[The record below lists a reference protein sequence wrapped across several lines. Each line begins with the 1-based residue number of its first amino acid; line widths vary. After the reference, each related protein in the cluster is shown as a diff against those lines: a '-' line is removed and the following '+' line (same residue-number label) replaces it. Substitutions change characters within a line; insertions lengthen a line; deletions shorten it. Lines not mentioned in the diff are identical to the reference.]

1 MIRHTQL
8 PEFIN
13 SENGSTQMEEGKQLP
28 EFINSENDIS
38 AATDGRGVVHKER
51 GEEQGTSPHSPLKEK
66 EGQKEISA
74 TPNPTLHA
82 GARVQAQGMGVGR
95 VDFRQSDSFSVPV
108 RPGVSL
114 RIDDEEVR
122 YSQAD
127 SVELAMAALRLRR
140 IDSHKGRTYHTPRV
154 LRKVLHQIG
163 DEVFREVLIQQLHEN
178 RCDGEPRSRAAAFMA
193 KLYAVRDELK
203 GGAA

>member
-1 MIRHTQL
+1 MSRQTQL
-8 PEFIN
+8 
-13 SENGSTQMEEGKQLP
+13 S

-38 AATDGRGVVHKER
+38 AATDGRGVMHKER
-51 GEEQGTSPHSPLKEK
+51 GEEKGKSPHSPLKEK

-74 TPNPTLHA
+74 TPNPTQHA
-82 GARVQAQGMGVGR
+82 GARVRAQGMGLGL
-95 VDFRQSDSFSVPV
+95 VDFRQSDSFSLPV

-114 RIDDEEVR
+114 RIDDETIR

-127 SVELAMAALRLRR
+127 SVELAMAALRLKR
-140 IDSHKGRTYHTPRV
+140 IDSYKGRTYHTPRV

>member
-1 MIRHTQL
+1 MNRQTQL
-8 PEFIN
+8 SQFMN
-13 SENGSTQMEEGKQLP
+13 SGNGL
-28 EFINSENDIS
+28 S
-38 AATDGRGVVHKER
+38 AVTDGRGVMHKER
-51 GEEQGTSPHSPLKEK
+51 GEEKGKSPHSPLKEK

-74 TPNPTLHA
+74 TPNPTQHA
-82 GARVQAQGMGVGR
+82 GARVRAQGMGMGL
-95 VDFRQSDSFSVPV
+95 VDFRQSDSFSLPV

-114 RIDDEEVR
+114 RIDDETIR

-127 SVELAMAALRLRR
+127 SVELAMATLMLKR
-140 IDSHKGRTYHTPRV
+140 IDSYKGRSYNTPRV

>member
-1 MIRHTQL
+1 MSRHTQL
-8 PEFIN
+8 PEV
-13 SENGSTQMEEGKQLP
+13 
-28 EFINSENDIS
+28 INSENDLS
-38 AATDGRGVVHKER
+38 AATDGRGVMHKER
-51 GEEQGTSPHSPLKEK
+51 GEEKGKSPHTPLKEK

-74 TPNPTLHA
+74 TPNPTQHA
-82 GARVQAQGMGVGR
+82 GARVRAQGMGMGL
-95 VDFRQSDSFSVPV
+95 VDFRQSDSFSLPV
-108 RPGVSL
+108 RQGVSL
-114 RIDDEEVR
+114 RIDDETIR

-127 SVELAMAALRLRR
+127 SVELAMATLMLKR
-140 IDSHKGRTYHTPRV
+140 IDSYKGRSYNTPRV

>member
-1 MIRHTQL
+1 MSRQTQL
-8 PEFIN
+8 SQFMN
-13 SENGSTQMEEGKQLP
+13 SGNGLS
-28 EFINSENDIS
+28 SV
-38 AATDGRGVVHKER
+38 TDGRGVMHKER
-51 GEEQGTSPHSPLKEK
+51 GEEKGKSPHSPLKEK

-74 TPNPTLHA
+74 TPNPTHHA
-82 GARVQAQGMGVGR
+82 GARVRAQGMGVGM
-95 VDFRQSDSFSVPV
+95 VDLRQSDSFPLPV

-127 SVELAMAALRLRR
+127 SIELAMAALRLKR
-140 IDSHKGRTYHTPRV
+140 IDSYKGRTYHTPRI